1 MVADRIVYACL
12 WNRGFGFCGVG
23 RVCWYGVRVMGI
35 VDGEEEGGERERRG
49 VGGKSG
55 KGER

>member
-1 MVADRIVYACL
+1 
-12 WNRGFGFCGVG
+12 VG
-23 RVCWYGVRVMGI
+23 RVCWCGVRVMGI